1 MLRIGF
7 IGVGTITSAFV
18 AGLRGARNEDEI
30 VLSPRSE
37 ANGRQLAERFK
48 GLHRATSNAE
58 VVAAADVVFLGM
70 RPAQVEEALDG
81 LRFREDQV
89 VASFVTGL
97 SVPDLAALA
106 PRSRVARVL
115 PLPMIAEG
123 RGPVICFPHNDV
135 LLALLHGLGDV
146 IVPETEAELRAMG
159 AASGFMSTFFELQS
173 ALSGWL
179 EERGV
184 PPPDAHLY
192 VTSMLAGLAEVGRAT
207 PFDKRAAL
215 LTEFETK
222 GGLNARTRAKLKM
235 LGWFDEPGRAFED
248 VAQLGRTGLT

>member
-7 IGVGTITSAFV
+7 IGVGTIASAFV
-18 AGLRGARNEDEI
+18 TGLRRARHEDEI

-37 ANGRQLAERFK
+37 ANGRQLVERFK
-48 GLHRATSNAE
+48 GIRPATSNAE
-58 VVAAADVVFLGM
+58 VVAVADVVFLAM

-89 VASFVTGL
+89 LASFVTGL

-106 PRSRVARVL
+106 PHSHVARVL

-123 RGPVICFPHNDV
+123 RGPVICFPSNDV
-135 LLALLHGLGDV
+135 LLGLLRGLGDV
-146 IVPETEAELRAMG
+146 IVPKSEAELRAMG
-159 AASGFMSTFFELQS
+159 AASGFMSTFFELQN

-179 EERGV
+179 GERGV
-184 PPPDAHLY
+184 PPSEAHLY
-192 VTSMLAGLAEVGRAT
+192 VASMLSGLAEVGRAT
-207 PFDKRAAL
+207 PFDRRAAL
-215 LTEFETK
+215 PAEFETK
-222 GGLNARTRAKLKM
+222 GGLNARTRGKLKT

-248 VAQLGRTGLT
+248 VAQLGRSGLA